1 MNWVG
6 FWKALTDTTEITT
19 IVGVIIVVFLYS
31 IIIYYFSSHTDKSQR
46 YARHTPSI
54 LVSIGIFGTF
64 LGIFFALVDFNVHR
78 VDESIPGLLSGL
90 KVAFGTSIVGLFLS
104 LLFRGIILFFPKQI
118 IKEEADVRDLLIK
131 MTEVKDAISADNES
145 SVITQLQKLRTAT
158 VDGLNDIKKSFSDFA
173 EEMSQNN
180 VKALIEAV
188 QKVMEDFNAKI
199 NDQLGE
205 TFKQLNASVEKLV
218 EWQNNYKNHVE
229 NLTDQIKTAIFGITS
244 SQESLKQISS
254 HMEGIPKSTESLKKL
269 ITAIQGQIDNLN
281 GQLEAFSQMKEKA
294 VDAMPMIEKNLNS
307 MTDNLSKSITGV
319 GEQLSKSTET
329 VTKAVTSQLKDMD
342 DMAKDMREGYK
353 QAIKETNDALVNQI
367 KGLDEQMQKEVTRVI
382 EIMGTKLSSL
392 SEKFVKDYTPLT
404 NQLSN
409 LMSSLGSIK
418 STRKRT

>member
-1 MNWVG
+1 MNWIG

-19 IVGVIIVVFLYS
+19 IVFVIIISFLYS
-31 IIIYYFSSHTDKSQR
+31 IIIYFSADIDKAQR
-46 YARHTPSI
+46 YARYTPAI

-64 LGIFFALVDFNVHR
+64 LGIFFSLVDFNVY
-78 VDESIPGLLSGL
+78 DIDKSIPGLLSGL

-104 LLFRGIILFFPKQI
+104 LLFRAIILIFPKKI
-118 IKEEADVRDLLIK
+118 LKEEADVRDLLAK

-158 VDGLNDIKKSFSDFA
+158 VDSLNEIKKSFSDFA
-173 EEMSQNN
+173 KEMAQNN
-180 VKALIEAV
+180 VAALIEAI

-205 TFKQLNASVEKLV
+205 SFKQLNASVEKLV
-218 EWQNNYKNHVE
+218 EWQNNYKTHVE
-229 NLTDQIKTAIFGITS
+229 NLTDQIKTAITGIAS
-244 SQESLKQISS
+244 SQESLKQISIS
-254 HMEGIPKSTESLKKL
+254 MESIPKSTEALKEL
-269 ITAIQGQIDNLN
+269 ITSIQGQIDNLN

-294 VDAMPMIEKNLNS
+294 VDAMPMIEKNINS
-307 MTDNLSKSITGV
+307 MTDNLSKSITSV
-319 GEQLSKSTET
+319 GEQLSKSSET

-342 DMAKDMREGYK
+342 VMAKDMREGYK

-367 KGLDEQMQKEVTRVI
+367 KGLDEQMQKEVTRII

-392 SEKFVKDYTPLT
+392 SDKFVKDYTPLT

-409 LMSSLGSIK
+409 LISSLGSIK

>member
-1 MNWVG
+1 MNWIG

-19 IVGVIIVVFLYS
+19 IVFVIIISFLYS
-31 IIIYYFSSHTDKSQR
+31 IIIYFSADIDKAQR
-46 YARHTPSI
+46 YARYTPAI

-104 LLFRGIILFFPKQI
+104 LSFRGIILMFPKQI

-254 HMEGIPKSTESLKKL
+254 NMEGIPKSTESLKKL

-342 DMAKDMREGYK
+342 DMAKDMRVGYK

-367 KGLDEQMQKEVTRVI
+367 KGLDEQMQKEVTRII

-392 SEKFVKDYTPLT
+392 SDKFVKDYTPQP

-409 LMSSLGSIK
+409 LISSLGSIK